1 MAPYRMRHII
11 FRIFY
16 APKMLKRLILRKWH
30 QKRDKDSEPYPTELI
45 NHGRIHY
52 IITALFI
59 KPRYQADRQVV
70 LSRFGIRFVTENH
83 FYDLFWSTRNRVVK
97 IKSIIH
103 FRLNNVTWL
112 ILNASYHMHHIN
124 WFSLQYIIK
133 IRFSKTA
140 LLWVF

>member
-1 MAPYRMRHII
+1 MWHII

-97 IKSIIH
+97 NFDSKSNRSFTSGWTMWHDSYDMSHIKCIIPY
-103 FRLNNVTWL
+103 
-112 ILNASYHMHHIN
+112 ASYQLVQSI
-124 WFSLQYIIK
+124 SLK
-133 IRFSKTA
+133 
-140 LLWVF
+140 